1 MLIKVY
7 KYGWEGGTVISETAV
22 SKEGESAWDFFS
34 PHKTRPEANMTKF
47 KPSVNSS
54 WYAYGLFFIYVYIT
68 LYFVYLELLQ
78 KSQCSCYSI
87 SCL

>member
-22 SKEGESAWDFFS
+22 SKEGESAWDFFFS
-34 PHKTRPEANMTKF
+34 HKTRPEANLTKF

-54 WYAYGLFFIYVYIT
+54 WYTYGLFFIYV
-68 LYFVYLELLQ
+68 VYLEVLQ
-78 KSQCSCYSI
+78 KSQCSCFSI
-87 SCL
+87 SCLQIASF